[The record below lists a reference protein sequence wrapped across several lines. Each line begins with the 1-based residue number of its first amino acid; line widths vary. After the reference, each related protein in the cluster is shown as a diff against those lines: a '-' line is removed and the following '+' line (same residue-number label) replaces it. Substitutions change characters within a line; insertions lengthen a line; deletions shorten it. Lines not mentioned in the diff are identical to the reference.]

1 MPLSSDEGLT
11 DILRLTYYEGK
22 IYLDNFYATFS
33 NMGVGEAFLFLL
45 SAIGRLIS
53 NLFGHIVVKHY
64 TSSHIILVL
73 VLGEISLV
81 FKESTDWPNIVQFS
95 LFCLVLLMLL
105 VFTEI
110 IEINACD
117 LEKNTRKNIEMRVN
131 SESKVD
137 NNIDDINTEKS
148 DENRSLNESMELS
161 VSYDSDSGI
170 YKGQTIN

>member
-1 MPLSSDEGLT
+1 
-11 DILRLTYYEGK
+11 
-22 IYLDNFYATFS
+22 
-33 NMGVGEAFLFLL
+33 MGVGEAFLFLL

-117 LEKNTRKNIEMRVN
+117 LEKNTRKNIQMREKTDSKDDYNYDDNN
-131 SESKVD
+131 SEKFD
-137 NNIDDINTEKS
+137 EKR
-148 DENRSLNESMELS
+148 DLNESVELS
-161 VSYDSDSGI
+161 MSYDSDSRI
-170 YKGQTIN
+170 FKGQTIN